1 MENRASYE
9 FNQRTVV
16 IRRFEGLKE
25 RRSSIARAGTRLAL
39 NAEKRLYAAF
49 RRRWYEED
57 RDLMNFPAKQIKWK
71 PCFEWVSC
79 SCSFCYCFVEIIEI
93 LVRYSSLYIFV
104 TNWTNQIIASLLF
117 FIFFIFWRRSLI
129 AMDFNNLF
137 KWERSLFIDL
147 FVKYNQTITYL

>member
-1 MENRASYE
+1 MTRRRKGKNWSKKLENRASYE

-25 RRSSIARAGTRLAL
+25 RRSSIARLERAAL
-39 NAEKRLYAAF
+39 NAEGRLYAAF

-79 SCSFCYCFVEIIEI
+79 SCSYCCCFVEIIEI
-93 LVRYSSLYIFV
+93 VRYSSLCI
-104 TNWTNQIIASLLF
+104 
-117 FIFFIFWRRSLI
+117 FIFNCNWIF
-129 AMDFNNLF
+129 
-137 KWERSLFIDL
+137 KQECSLFIDL
-147 FVKYNQTITYL
+147 FVVIFFDVKYNWNLLIICN